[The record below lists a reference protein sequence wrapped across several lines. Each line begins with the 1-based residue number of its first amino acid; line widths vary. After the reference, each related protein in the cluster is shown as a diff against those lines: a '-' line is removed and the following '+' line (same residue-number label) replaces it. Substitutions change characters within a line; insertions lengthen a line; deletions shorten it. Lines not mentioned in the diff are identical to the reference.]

1 MCPNAKSRVTVA
13 LSQHRPEIVRPAAA
27 LMAKHAA
34 IFLEEPPSNE
44 LNRMLTG
51 DLQVDDYLQL
61 LDTEYPEFSHRMAIA
76 LKQLYASGKHIL
88 AVEPFLGHLVDIH
101 EMFASGGAPAD
112 LDPLSERYRVYAAE
126 RDATGALL
134 AFYAAATQAPF
145 EKIVATV
152 IRFARQD
159 ARRFVLRDTL
169 RARALA
175 RQVPSYATSFVE
187 AGQMHYFLWR
197 RLHRALGP
205 GFAVKPRFLTAPIE
219 MPGNVQRLYGP
230 GDILT
235 LRFIFQPTFRG
246 PRADLLAARS
256 LIYNQLIEKNEM
268 VPTGEECPHA
278 ANELEILARV
288 RHLSFADCRKLYA
301 RIRPK
306 GAIGAIQ
313 QLDS

>member
-1 MCPNAKSRVTVA
+1 MCQNSKPRVTVA
-13 LSQHRPEIVRPAAA
+13 LSQHRPEAVRPAAA

-34 IFLEEPPSNE
+34 IFLEEPPSDA

-51 DLQVDDYLQL
+51 DLHVDDYLQL
-61 LDTEYPEFSHRMAIA
+61 LDTEYPEFSQRMAIA
-76 LKQLYASGKHIL
+76 LKQLFASGKHIL
-88 AVEPFLGHLVDIH
+88 AVEPFLGHLLDIH
-101 EMFASGGAPAD
+101 ELFADGGAPAD
-112 LDPLSERYRVYAAE
+112 LDPASERYRVYTAE

-134 AFYAAATQAPF
+134 AFYEAAAQASF
-145 EKIVATV
+145 ENIVATV

-159 ARRFVLRDTL
+159 ARRFVLRDKL

-175 RQVPSYATSFVE
+175 RQVPEYTTSFVE

-197 RLHRALGP
+197 RLHRALGR
-205 GFAVKPRFLTAPIE
+205 GYAVKPRFLIAPAAA
-219 MPGNVQRLYGP
+219 PVNVQRLYGP

-235 LRFIFQPTFRG
+235 LLYIFHPTFRG

-268 VPTGEECPHA
+268 VPAGKEYPHA

-306 GAIGAIQ
+306 GASSAI
-313 QLDS
+313 